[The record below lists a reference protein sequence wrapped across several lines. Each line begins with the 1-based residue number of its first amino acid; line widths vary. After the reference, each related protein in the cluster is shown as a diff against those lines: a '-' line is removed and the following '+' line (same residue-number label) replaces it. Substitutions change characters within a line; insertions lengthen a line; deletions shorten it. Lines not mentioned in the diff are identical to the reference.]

1 MIEIETTK
9 GTWRIYGLNF
19 TKGDAIYY
27 TLQGAIEAGNLKQRQ
42 LQYLTG
48 WTNSIFVDKMSK
60 EIHFLKY

>member
-9 GTWRIYGLNF
+9 GTWRIYGLDF
-19 TKGDAIYY
+19 TNGDATYY
-27 TLQGAIEAGNLKQRQ
+27 ILQGAIETGNLKQRQ

-48 WTNSIFVDKMSK
+48 RTNPIYVDKTSK